1 MTTTTLLAACNEV
14 LLNVGEIEVSAL
26 TSPVAKKAKSAFRS
40 ALTFTSNIHHWDHL
54 RSTVS
59 PLSWSGSSA
68 TFTPFQEVYGVQ
80 YGTFI
85 LYPASA
91 QGVRNWGVTAN
102 FTGDPRYYAQYGN
115 NVLRFYPTPTV
126 AIQALITADV
136 LLSPTI
142 PVADADAIVLPDEF
156 FELVQVRAQHLMHR
170 NHTTDAQAAQ
180 QTLADFELMAH
191 MLRSRQAG
199 QPVSNFGMNTL

>member
-26 TSPVAKKAKSAFRS
+26 TSPVAKKAKLAFRN
-40 ALTFTSNIHHWDHL
+40 ALLFTSNLHHWYHL
-54 RSTVS
+54 RAKLT
-59 PLSWSGSSA
+59 PLSWVGAVA
-68 TFTPFQEVYGVQ
+68 TFTPFQDVYGA
-80 YGTFI
+80 YYNTEI
-85 LYPASA
+85 LRSA
-91 QGVRNWGVTAN
+91 TSQGLLDRGVGVAMS
-102 FTGDPRYYAQYGN
+102 GPPLYYAQYGDN
-115 NVLRFYPTPTV
+115 ALLFYPTPTL
-126 AIQALITADV
+126 AAQALITIDS

-142 PVADADAIVLPDEF
+142 PSLDADVIVLPDEF
-156 FELVQVRAQHLMHR
+156 YHVVQTRAEYLMHR

-180 QTLADFELMAH
+180 QTLADYELQVH